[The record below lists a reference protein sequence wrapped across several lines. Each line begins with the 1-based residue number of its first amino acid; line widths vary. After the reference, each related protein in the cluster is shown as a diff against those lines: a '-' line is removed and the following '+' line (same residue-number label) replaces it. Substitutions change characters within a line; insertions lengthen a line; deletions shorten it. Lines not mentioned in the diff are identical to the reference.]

1 LLEPPTGPADK
12 GWVPTQPRSVVLWA
26 IQPIQLVRR
35 FTLTGAALLLLL
47 SLIPEPA
54 GARNLEAARA
64 RLASVERQIERQQA
78 VIGQQHERLD
88 AMAGDLARVQ
98 AALQETQAQ
107 LGASQQR
114 LADATAR
121 YEASRDLLQDVTR
134 TAYQQGPLAPVEA
147 LLAATSL
154 TDLVDR
160 YQYLNNIQV
169 ANAEVADGV
178 ADEAAELSAAT
189 RELDTLASRQIGQSI
204 QLQAHNAALRVALLE
219 QQRQLAQLN
228 AQRRKA
234 AQLVQRLSLRVD
246 PAITGAG
253 TTFGNWASLLL
264 SELGA
269 PHCRDNL
276 TVLVAWQ
283 VAEGTAAAHNPLA
296 TTHYMPGSTSFNS
309 VGVRNFSSVDV
320 GLQATVETL
329 RLPVPSY
336 GYQAI
341 LSNLANCAPAKT
353 TAMAINASSWC
364 RGCAGGLYVVNVLPL
379 VQADYAAFSS
389 R

>member
-1 LLEPPTGPADK
+1 M
-12 GWVPTQPRSVVLWA
+12 PTQPLSVVLRP
-26 IQPIQLVRR
+26 IQPIPLVRR
-35 FTLTGAALLLLL
+35 FTLTGTGLLLLL
-47 SLIPEPA
+47 SLIAEPA
-54 GARNLEAARA
+54 GARNLEAAQA
-64 RLASVERQIERQQA
+64 RLSSVERQIERQEA
-78 VIGQQHERLD
+78 AIGQQHERLD
-88 AMAGDLARVQ
+88 AMAGDLARVL
-98 AALQETQAQ
+98 AALQETQAR

-121 YEASRDLLQDVTR
+121 YEASSHLLQDVTR
-134 TAYQQGPLAPVEA
+134 TAYEQGPLAPVEA

-219 QQRQLAQLN
+219 QQRQLAQLS

-269 PHCRDNL
+269 PQCHDNL
-276 TVLVAWQ
+276 TILVAWQ

-296 TTHYMPGSTSFNS
+296 TTHYMQGSTAFNS

-320 GLQATVETL
+320 GIHATVETL
-329 RLPVPSY
+329 RLPVPTY

-353 TAMAINASSWC
+353 TAMAINESSWC
-364 RGCAGGLYVVNVLPL
+364 RGCAGGLYVLNVLPL
-379 VQADYAAFSS
+379 VQADYGAFSS

>member
-1 LLEPPTGPADK
+1 
-12 GWVPTQPRSVVLWA
+12 VPTQPRSVVVLRA
-26 IQPIQLVRR
+26 IEPIRLVRR
-35 FTLTGAALLLLL
+35 LTLTGAGLLLLF
-47 SLIPEPA
+47 SLIAEPV
-54 GARNLEAARA
+54 GARNLEGARA
-64 RLASVERQIERQQA
+64 RLTSVERQIDRQQTA
-78 VIGQQHERLD
+78 IGQQHERLD

-98 AALQETQAQ
+98 VALQETQAQ

-121 YEASRDLLQDVTR
+121 YEASRDLLQDVAR
-134 TAYQQGPLAPVEA
+134 TAYEQGPLAPVEA
-147 LLAATSL
+147 LLGATSL
-154 TDLVDR
+154 TDLVHR
-160 YQYLNNIQV
+160 YQYLNSIQV

-178 ADEAAELSAAT
+178 ADEAAELSAAA
-189 RELDTLASRQIGQSI
+189 RELDRLAARQIGQSI
-204 QLQAHNAALRVALLE
+204 QLQAHHAALRVALLE

-253 TTFGNWASLLL
+253 KTFGNWAALLL

-269 PHCRDNL
+269 PQCRDNL

-296 TTHYMPGSTSFNS
+296 TTHDMPGSTSFNS
-309 VGVRNFSSVDV
+309 VGVRNFPSVEV

-336 GYQAI
+336 GYDAI
-341 LSNLANCAPAKT
+341 LDTLANCAPAKT
-353 TAMAINASSWC
+353 TATAINASSWC
-364 RGCAGGLYVVNVLPL
+364 RGCAGGLYVLNVLPL
-379 VQADYAAFSS
+379 VQADYAAFAS

>member
-1 LLEPPTGPADK
+1 
-12 GWVPTQPRSVVLWA
+12 VPTQTHSVVLRA
-26 IQPIQLVRR
+26 IQPIRLARR
-35 FTLTGAALLLLL
+35 LSLTGAGLLLLL
-47 SLIPEPA
+47 SLIAEPA
-54 GARNLEAARA
+54 GARKLEAARA
-64 RLASVERQIERQQA
+64 RLASVERQIEWQQA
-78 VIGQQHERLD
+78 AIGQQHERLD

-98 AALQETQAQ
+98 AALHETQAQ
-107 LGASQQR
+107 LGASQKR

-121 YEASRDLLQDVTR
+121 YEASRDLLQDVTW

-160 YQYLNNIQV
+160 YQYLDSIQV

-189 RELDTLASRQIGQSI
+189 RELDTLASRQISQSI

-234 AQLVQRLSLRVD
+234 AQLVQRLSLRVN

-253 TTFGNWASLLL
+253 KTFGNWASLLL

-269 PHCRDNL
+269 PRCRDNL

-283 VAEGTAAAHNPLA
+283 VAEGTAAAYNPLA
-296 TTHYMPGSTSFNS
+296 TTHYMPGSTTFNS
-309 VGVRNFSSVDV
+309 VGVRNFPSVEV
-320 GLQATVETL
+320 GLQATMETL
-329 RLPVPSY
+329 RLPVASY
-336 GYQAI
+336 GYDAI
-341 LSNLANCAPAKT
+341 LENLANCAPAKT
-353 TAMAINASSWC
+353 TATAINASSWC
-364 RGCAGGLYVVNVLPL
+364 RGCAGGLYVLNVLPL
-379 VQADYAAFSS
+379 VQADFATFSS

>member
-1 LLEPPTGPADK
+1 M
-12 GWVPTQPRSVVLWA
+12 PTQPPSVVLPA
-26 IQPIQLVRR
+26 IQPIRLVRR
-35 FTLTGAALLLLL
+35 LTLTGAGLLLLL
-47 SLIPEPA
+47 SLIAEPA
-54 GARNLEAARA
+54 GARDLEGARA

-78 VIGQQHERLD
+78 AIGQQHERLD

-98 AALQETQAQ
+98 AALQETQFQ

-228 AQRRKA
+228 AQRRNA

-264 SELGA
+264 SELEA
-269 PHCRDNL
+269 PQIGR
-276 TVLVAWQ
+276 
-283 VAEGTAAAHNPLA
+283 AH
-296 TTHYMPGSTSFNS
+296 
-309 VGVRNFSSVDV
+309 V
-320 GLQATVETL
+320 
-329 RLPVPSY
+329 
-336 GYQAI
+336 
-341 LSNLANCAPAKT
+341 
-353 TAMAINASSWC
+353 
-364 RGCAGGLYVVNVLPL
+364 
-379 VQADYAAFSS
+379 
-389 R
+389 

>member
-1 LLEPPTGPADK
+1 MPTPPRP
-12 GWVPTQPRSVVLWA
+12 VVLQA
-26 IQPIQLVRR
+26 IRAIRAVRGVR
-35 FTLTGAALLLLL
+35 CLALIGAGLLLL
-47 SLIPEPA
+47 SSLTAEPV
-54 GARNLEAARA
+54 GARNLEGARA
-64 RLASVERQIERQQA
+64 RLASLERRIERQQA
-78 VIGQQHERLD
+78 AIAQQHERLD

-98 AALQETQAQ
+98 AALQETQYQ

-134 TAYQQGPLAPVEA
+134 TAYEQGPLAQVEA
-147 LLAATSL
+147 LLGATSL
-154 TDLVDR
+154 TDLVAR
-160 YQYLNNIQV
+160 YQYLNSIQF

-178 ADEAAELSAAT
+178 ADEAAGLSAAT
-189 RELDTLASRQIGQSI
+189 RELDTLASRQIGQSV
-204 QLQAHNAALRVALLE
+204 QLQSHQAALRDALLD
-219 QQRQLAQLN
+219 QQRQLARLN

-253 TTFGNWASLLL
+253 KTFGNWAALLL

-269 PHCRDNL
+269 PKCRDNL

-283 VAEGTAAAHNPLA
+283 VAEGTAAAYNPLA
-296 TTHYMPGSTSFNS
+296 TTHYMPGSTAFNS
-309 VGVRNFSSVDV
+309 VGVRNFPSVEV

-336 GYQAI
+336 GYEAI
-341 LSNLANCAPAKT
+341 LDNLEQCAPAKT
-353 TAMAINASSWC
+353 TATAINASSWC
-364 RGCAGGLYVVNVLPL
+364 RGGASGLYVLNVLPL

>member
-1 LLEPPTGPADK
+1 VPP
-12 GWVPTQPRSVVLWA
+12 
-26 IQPIQLVRR
+26 VRR
-35 FTLTGAALLLLL
+35 FGLVVAGLLLVTLL
-47 SLIPEPA
+47 IAEPA
-54 GARNLEAARA
+54 GAGKLQGARA
-64 RLASVERQIERQQA
+64 ELASVERQIERQQA
-78 VIGQQHERLD
+78 GIAQQHDRLD
-88 AMAGDLARVQ
+88 VMAGDLARVQ

-121 YEASRDLLQDVTR
+121 YEASRDLLQGVTR
-134 TAYQQGPLAPVEA
+134 TAYVQGPLAPVEA

-160 YQYLNNIQV
+160 YQYLNSIQV

-178 ADEAAELSAAT
+178 ADEGAELSAAT
-189 RELDTLASRQIGQSI
+189 RELDTLASRKIGQSI

-269 PHCRDNL
+269 PQCRDNL

-296 TTHYMPGSTSFNS
+296 TSHYMPGSTAFNS
-309 VGVRNFSSVDV
+309 VGVRNFASADV

-336 GYQAI
+336 GYDAI
-341 LSNLANCAPAKT
+341 VDNLAHCAPAKT
-353 TAMAINASSWC
+353 TAIAINASSWC
-364 RGCAGGLYVVNVLPL
+364 RGCAGGLYVLNILPL

>member
-1 LLEPPTGPADK
+1 
-12 GWVPTQPRSVVLWA
+12 VPTQTRSVVLWA
-26 IQPIQLVRR
+26 IQPTPLVRR
-35 FTLTGAALLLLL
+35 LTLTGAGLLLLL
-47 SLIPEPA
+47 SLIAEPA
-54 GARNLEAARA
+54 MAGKLQGARA
-64 RLASVERQIERQQA
+64 RLTSVERQIDRQQA
-78 VIGQQHERLD
+78 AIRKQHERLD

-121 YEASRDLLQDVTR
+121 YEASRDLLQDVAR
-134 TAYQQGPLAPVEA
+134 TAYEQGPLAPVEA
-147 LLAATSL
+147 LLGATSL
-154 TDLVDR
+154 TDLVHR
-160 YQYLNNIQV
+160 YQYLNSIQV
-169 ANAEVADGV
+169 ANSEVADGV

-189 RELDTLASRQIGQSI
+189 RELDTLASRQIEQSL
-204 QLQAHNAALRVALLE
+204 QLQSHHAALRVALLD

-228 AQRRKA
+228 AQRREA
-234 AQLVQRLSLRVD
+234 AQLVERLSLRVD

-253 TTFGNWASLLL
+253 KTFGNWAALLL

-269 PHCRDNL
+269 PQCRNNL

-296 TTHYMPGSTSFNS
+296 TTHDMPGSTAFNS
-309 VGVRNFSSVDV
+309 VGVRNFPSVEV

-336 GYQAI
+336 GYDAI
-341 LSNLANCAPAKT
+341 LDSLANCALAKT
-353 TAMAINASSWC
+353 TATAINASSWC
-364 RGCAGGLYVVNVLPL
+364 RGCAGGLYVLNVLPL
-379 VQADYAAFSS
+379 VEADYAAFAS